1 MRLLTFAA
9 RATPG
14 EARVGAMLD
23 GRVLDLRSLEV
34 LAARRGE
41 QAVIPGSMKGLLK
54 LEGGR
59 RRVADLLDFARRARR
74 RSLGRPAV
82 GSRHHLPAA
91 CDGEPGDL
99 FSTGAP
105 GGVAVGQANAAELYL
120 KPGDTI
126 E

>member
-1 MRLLTFAA
+1 
-9 RATPG
+9 
-14 EARVGAMLD
+14 
-23 GRVLDLRSLEV
+23 
-34 LAARRGE
+34 
-41 QAVIPGSMKGLLK
+41 LK

-120 KPGDTI
+120 KPGDTNEI
-126 E
+126 AYEGIATLRTHIVAP